1 MLKSRSELSALREE
15 YAKAY
20 AAQSRRLIVCAG
32 TGCVAGGS
40 MKIYDRLKELL
51 SERGLSVAVDLEVD
65 PHGDAI
71 DLKKSGCHGYCEIGP
86 LLRIDPEGW

>member
-32 TGCVAGGS
+32 TGCA
-40 MKIYDRLKELL
+40 
-51 SERGLSVAVDLEVD
+51 
-65 PHGDAI
+65 
-71 DLKKSGCHGYCEIGP
+71 
-86 LLRIDPEGW
+86 